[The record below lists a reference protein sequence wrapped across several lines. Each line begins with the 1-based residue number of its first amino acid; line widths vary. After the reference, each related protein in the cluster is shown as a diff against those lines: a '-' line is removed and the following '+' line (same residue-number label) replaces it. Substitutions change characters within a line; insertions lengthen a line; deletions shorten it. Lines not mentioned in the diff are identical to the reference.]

1 MTNIL
6 LGSTADNELVF
17 LHLYADHFYTYIYE
31 KMINFQDINIY
42 QIANTILEDMDNSDL
57 FLLLLNYDCRPS
69 ELTEYFAHGEIAAN
83 LENYLDLDIVQSP
96 FIVGDDTF
104 YLIYDHVSLTLVPLK
119 EYYTPQSALIN
130 LTDTEW
136 FQHLYS
142 RAKDPNYYN
151 QMLLALTHWIE
162 TGTFN

>member
-17 LHLYADHFYTYIYE
+17 LHLYANHSYTYFYE
-31 KMINFQDINIY
+31 KMIKFQDIDLY
-42 QIANTILEDMDNSDL
+42 HIANTILTDMDNIDL
-57 FLLLLNYDCRPS
+57 FQLLLDYDCRPS
-69 ELTEYFAHGEIAAN
+69 ELTEYFVHDEIAAN
-83 LENYLDLDIVQSP
+83 LENYLDLDIVQKP
-96 FIVGDDTF
+96 LLVGDNTF
-104 YLIYDHVSLTLVPLK
+104 YLIYDHESSTLVPLK

-151 QMLLALTHWIE
+151 QMLLALTYWIE